1 MFGNRSTPGHRPAT
15 RPRRRPRRAALAT
28 AAASLLAAAGL
39 AALPAAQASAATSAL
54 CSTTLSQGAS
64 GSCVSALQ
72 SRLDQLGAHLAVDGA
87 FGPATRNAVEA
98 FQGRADLAVDGI
110 VGPATR
116 GRLNSPGSVNLNTRS
131 AAQIETM
138 IRQTF
143 PSNLEDKAV
152 RIARCESGLNEI
164 AVGRNNNGSR
174 DFGVFQ
180 FNNGGTLQSYLGT
193 TSRALDA
200 PQNIAAAYRLY
211 QARGWQPWTCRNA

>member
-1 MFGNRSTPGHRPAT
+1 MFGNRSTSGHRVAP
-15 RPRRRPRRAALAT
+15 RPRTTVRRAAT
-28 AAASLLAAAGL
+28 SSAAVCVLAAAGV

-72 SRLDQLGAHLAVDGA
+72 TRLDQLGAHLTVDGS

-98 FQGRADLAVDGI
+98 FQGRADLAVDGV
-110 VGPATR
+110 VGPATQS
-116 GRLNSPGSVNLNTRS
+116 RLSNPGSVNLNTRS
-131 AAQIETM
+131 AAQIEAM

-143 PSNLEDKAV
+143 PDNLEAKAIRV
-152 RIARCESGLNEI
+152 ARCESGLNEI

-180 FNNGGTLQSYLGT
+180 FNNGGTLESYLGT